1 MLNTRWLWLVLLLGP
16 LALAGCTTNSD
27 KTPAGKQTSAEK
39 QYSIK
44 GKVVAVDAAKP
55 SVKLDHEDIPG
66 LMKGMQMDFTVEN
79 AKVLEGLKAGDQ
91 VQGHLKVESGK
102 HIITHLEKR

>member
-1 MLNTRWLWLVLLLGP
+1 MPNIRICVLLLLGP
-16 LALAGCTTNSD
+16 LAIAGCTNSS
-27 KTPAGKQTSAEK
+27 TAPPAGKQATAQKE
-39 QYSIK
+39 YPIK

-66 LMKGMQMDFTVEN
+66 LMKGMQMEFAVEN

-102 HIITHLEKR
+102 HTITHLEKR